1 MGPSSRPMWPGQL
14 ELWIFF
20 FFFFLQKPSLVP
32 VTGGTLHLRP
42 RGHDGPGFQADV
54 ARSAGALDLFFFFFQ
69 KPSCPRH
76 RWHCT
81 SEAERTLW
89 ARLPIRCGPVSWSF
103 GSYFFFNFFFQKPSC
118 PCHRW
123 HGTSEA
129 ERTLWARLPGRC
141 GPVSWSFGSF
151 FFFFL
156 FSSRS
161 PLCPCHR
168 GPCTSEAE
176 GKLWARFSFID
187 LSVLSVLPVVRS
199 TSCSFEVRF
208 FSLWGHFWATSP
220 GMTSRYSLWP
230 VTFLP
235 VSFMLVIF
243 SICSYWTWR

>member
-1 MGPSSRPMWPGQL
+1 MGPGSRPMWPGQL
-14 ELWIFF
+14 ELWIFFF

-151 FFFFL
+151 FFFF
-156 FSSRS
+156 F
-161 PLCPCHR
+161 PP
-168 GPCTSEAE
+168 EA
-176 GKLWARFSFID
+176 
-187 LSVLSVLPVVRS
+187 LSVPVTGGPVRLRPRESYGRGFLSLTCRSYQFSRLSGRPVVPLRS
-199 TSCSFEVRF
+199 GSF
-208 FSLWGHFWATSP
+208 
-220 GMTSRYSLWP
+220 RYG
-230 VTFLP
+230 
-235 VSFMLVIF
+235 VIF
-243 SICSYWTWR
+243 GPPPQV

>member
-1 MGPSSRPMWPGQL
+1 MGPASKPVWLGQLELRVFFFFFFSSRSLVCRCHPGRLYFLCREDAMGPASRPMWPGQL

-20 FFFFLQKPSLVP
+20 FFFF
-32 VTGGTLHLRP
+32 
-42 RGHDGPGFQADV
+42 
-54 ARSAGALDLFFFFFQ
+54 
-69 KPSCPRH
+69 
-76 RWHCT
+76 
-81 SEAERTLW
+81 
-89 ARLPIRCGPVSWSF
+89 
-103 GSYFFFNFFFQKPSC
+103 
-118 PCHRW
+118 
-123 HGTSEA
+123 
-129 ERTLWARLPGRC
+129 
-141 GPVSWSFGSF
+141 
-151 FFFFL
+151 

-187 LSVLSVLPVVRS
+187 LSVLSVLRVVRS

-208 FSLWGHFWATSP
+208 FSLWGHFWATST

>member
-1 MGPSSRPMWPGQL
+1 MAKADRVAVRPFGKNARVGGNVTRSTRRLKSYPPP
-14 ELWIFF
+14 FF
-20 FFFFLQKPSLVP
+20 FF
-32 VTGGTLHLRP
+32 
-42 RGHDGPGFQADV
+42 
-54 ARSAGALDLFFFFFQ
+54 
-69 KPSCPRH
+69 
-76 RWHCT
+76 
-81 SEAERTLW
+81 
-89 ARLPIRCGPVSWSF
+89 
-103 GSYFFFNFFFQKPSC
+103 
-118 PCHRW
+118 
-123 HGTSEA
+123 
-129 ERTLWARLPGRC
+129 
-141 GPVSWSFGSF
+141 
-151 FFFFL
+151 

>member
-1 MGPSSRPMWPGQL
+1 MGPASKPVWLGQL
-14 ELWIFF
+14 ELRVFF
-20 FFFFLQKPSLVP
+20 FFSSRSLVCRC
-32 VTGGTLHLRP
+32 H
-42 RGHDGPGFQADV
+42 RG
-54 ARSAGALDLFFFFFQ
+54 R
-69 KPSCPRH
+69 
-76 RWHCT
+76 CT
-81 SEAERTLW
+81 SEAERTRW
-89 ARLPIRCGPVSWSF
+89 ARLPSRCGSASWSF
-103 GSYFFFNFFFQKPSC
+103 GSFFFPPEALSVAVTRGAC
-118 PCHRW
+118 
-123 HGTSEA
+123 TSDA
-129 ERTLWARLPGRC
+129 ERTRWARLPGRC

-151 FFFFL
+151 FFFF

-161 PLCPCHR
+161 PPLCPCHR

>member
-1 MGPSSRPMWPGQL
+1 MGPGSRPMWPGQL

-20 FFFFLQKPSLVP
+20 FFSSRSPLVP
-32 VTGGTLHLRP
+32 VTGGTVHLRRRGHYGPGFQSDVARSAGALDLIFFLIFSSRSPLVHVTGGTVHLRP
-42 RGHDGPGFQADV
+42 RGHYGPGFQADV
-54 ARSAGALDLFFFFFQ
+54 ARSAGALDL
-69 KPSCPRH
+69 
-76 RWHCT
+76 
-81 SEAERTLW
+81 
-89 ARLPIRCGPVSWSF
+89 
-103 GSYFFFNFFFQKPSC
+103 
-118 PCHRW
+118 
-123 HGTSEA
+123 
-129 ERTLWARLPGRC
+129 
-141 GPVSWSFGSF
+141 F

-187 LSVLSVLPVVRS
+187 LSVLSVLRVVRS

-208 FSLWGHFWATSP
+208 FSLWGHFWATST

>member
-1 MGPSSRPMWPGQL
+1 MGPGSRPMWPGQL

-20 FFFFLQKPSLVP
+20 FFFF
-32 VTGGTLHLRP
+32 
-42 RGHDGPGFQADV
+42 
-54 ARSAGALDLFFFFFQ
+54 
-69 KPSCPRH
+69 
-76 RWHCT
+76 
-81 SEAERTLW
+81 
-89 ARLPIRCGPVSWSF
+89 
-103 GSYFFFNFFFQKPSC
+103 FFFNFFFQKPSC
-118 PCHRW
+118 PRHRW

-141 GPVSWSFGSF
+141 GPVSWSFGSFF

-208 FSLWGHFWATSP
+208 FSLWGHFWATST

>member
-1 MGPSSRPMWPGQL
+1 MGPGSRPMSPGQL
-14 ELWIFF
+14 ELWI
-20 FFFFLQKPSLVP
+20 
-32 VTGGTLHLRP
+32 
-42 RGHDGPGFQADV
+42 
-54 ARSAGALDLFFFFFQ
+54 
-69 KPSCPRH
+69 
-76 RWHCT
+76 
-81 SEAERTLW
+81 
-89 ARLPIRCGPVSWSF
+89 
-103 GSYFFFNFFFQKPSC
+103 
-118 PCHRW
+118 
-123 HGTSEA
+123 
-129 ERTLWARLPGRC
+129 
-141 GPVSWSFGSF
+141 F

>member
-1 MGPSSRPMWPGQL
+1 MGPCSRPMSPGQL
-14 ELWIFF
+14 ELWIIFF
-20 FFFFLQKPSLVP
+20 FPPEALSCPRHRGHRTSEAERTRWACLPSRCGPASWSFGSFFFFLQKPCLSLSPGALV
-32 VTGGTLHLRP
+32 LLMP
-42 RGHDGPGFQADV
+42 RGRDGPVFQADV
-54 ARSAGALDLFFFFFQ
+54 ARSAGALDLF
-69 KPSCPRH
+69 
-76 RWHCT
+76 
-81 SEAERTLW
+81 
-89 ARLPIRCGPVSWSF
+89 
-103 GSYFFFNFFFQKPSC
+103 
-118 PCHRW
+118 
-123 HGTSEA
+123 
-129 ERTLWARLPGRC
+129 
-141 GPVSWSFGSF
+141 F

-208 FSLWGHFWATSP
+208 FSLWGHFWATST

>member
-20 FFFFLQKPSLVP
+20 
-32 VTGGTLHLRP
+32 
-42 RGHDGPGFQADV
+42 
-54 ARSAGALDLFFFFFQ
+54 
-69 KPSCPRH
+69 
-76 RWHCT
+76 
-81 SEAERTLW
+81 
-89 ARLPIRCGPVSWSF
+89 
-103 GSYFFFNFFFQKPSC
+103 FFFNFFFQKPSC

-129 ERTLWARLPGRC
+129 VWTLWARLPGRC
-141 GPVSWSFGSF
+141 CPVMCFFVF
-151 FFFFL
+151 FFFFFFF

>member
-1 MGPSSRPMWPGQL
+1 MGPGSRRMSPGQL
-14 ELWIFF
+14 ELWIIFF
-20 FFFFLQKPSLVP
+20 FPP
-32 VTGGTLHLRP
+32 E
-42 RGHDGPGFQADV
+42 
-54 ARSAGALDLFFFFFQ
+54 AL
-69 KPSCPRH
+69 SCPRH
-76 RWHCT
+76 RGHRTSEAERTRWACLPSRCGPASWSFGSFFFSSRSLVCRCHPGRCT
-81 SEAERTLW
+81 SEAERTRW
-89 ARLPIRCGPVSWSF
+89 ARLPGRCGPVSWSF

-118 PCHRW
+118 PRHRW

-208 FSLWGHFWATSP
+208 FSLWGHFWATST

>member
-20 FFFFLQKPSLVP
+20 FFFFFFLIFSSRSPLVP
-32 VTGGTLHLRP
+32 VTGGTVHLRP
-42 RGHDGPGFQADV
+42 RGHYGPGFQADV
-54 ARSAGALDLFFFFFQ
+54 ARSAGALDL
-69 KPSCPRH
+69 
-76 RWHCT
+76 
-81 SEAERTLW
+81 
-89 ARLPIRCGPVSWSF
+89 
-103 GSYFFFNFFFQKPSC
+103 
-118 PCHRW
+118 
-123 HGTSEA
+123 
-129 ERTLWARLPGRC
+129 
-141 GPVSWSFGSF
+141 

-208 FSLWGHFWATSP
+208 FSLWGHFWATST

>member
-1 MGPSSRPMWPGQL
+1 MGPASKPVWLGQL
-14 ELWIFF
+14 ELRV
-20 FFFFLQKPSLVP
+20 FFFFLQKPCLSLSPGALV
-32 VTGGTLHLRP
+32 LLMP
-42 RGHDGPGFQADV
+42 RGRDGPVFQADV
-54 ARSAGALDLFFFFFQ
+54 ARSAGALDLF
-69 KPSCPRH
+69 
-76 RWHCT
+76 
-81 SEAERTLW
+81 
-89 ARLPIRCGPVSWSF
+89 
-103 GSYFFFNFFFQKPSC
+103 
-118 PCHRW
+118 
-123 HGTSEA
+123 
-129 ERTLWARLPGRC
+129 
-141 GPVSWSFGSF
+141 F

-208 FSLWGHFWATSP
+208 FSLWGHFWATST

>member
-1 MGPSSRPMWPGQL
+1 MGPASKPVWLGQL
-14 ELWIFF
+14 ALRVFF
-20 FFFFLQKPSLVP
+20 FFFFFFPPEALSVA
-32 VTGGTLHLRP
+32 VT
-42 RGHDGPGFQADV
+42 RGA
-54 ARSAGALDLFFFFFQ
+54 
-69 KPSCPRH
+69 
-76 RWHCT
+76 CT
-81 SEAERTLW
+81 SDAERT
-89 ARLPIRCGPVSWSF
+89 R
-103 GSYFFFNFFFQKPSC
+103 
-118 PCHRW
+118 
-123 HGTSEA
+123 
-129 ERTLWARLPGRC
+129 WARLPGRC

-187 LSVLSVLPVVRS
+187 LSVLSVLRVVRS

>member
-1 MGPSSRPMWPGQL
+1 MLGLVATLLGRPEGLSPTPPPLFFFFPPEALSCPRHRGHRTSEAERTRWARLPSRCGSASWSFGS
-14 ELWIFF
+14 F
-20 FFFFLQKPSLVP
+20 FFFFLQKPCLSLSPGALV
-32 VTGGTLHLRP
+32 LLMP
-42 RGHDGPGFQADV
+42 RGRDGPVFQADV
-54 ARSAGALDLFFFFFQ
+54 ARSAGALDLFFFFF
-69 KPSCPRH
+69 
-76 RWHCT
+76 
-81 SEAERTLW
+81 
-89 ARLPIRCGPVSWSF
+89 
-103 GSYFFFNFFFQKPSC
+103 
-118 PCHRW
+118 
-123 HGTSEA
+123 
-129 ERTLWARLPGRC
+129 
-141 GPVSWSFGSF
+141 F
-151 FFFFL
+151 FFF
-156 FSSRS
+156 SRS

-208 FSLWGHFWATSP
+208 FSLWGHFWATST

>member
-1 MGPSSRPMWPGQL
+1 MLYALLGKMLGLVATLLGRPEGLSPTPL
-14 ELWIFF
+14 PF

-32 VTGGTLHLRP
+32 VTGGTVHLRP
-42 RGHDGPGFQADV
+42 RGRDGPGFQAGVARPAGASGLFFFLQKPCLSLSPGALVLLMPRGRDGPVFQADV
-54 ARSAGALDLFFFFFQ
+54 ARSAGALDL
-69 KPSCPRH
+69 
-76 RWHCT
+76 
-81 SEAERTLW
+81 
-89 ARLPIRCGPVSWSF
+89 
-103 GSYFFFNFFFQKPSC
+103 
-118 PCHRW
+118 
-123 HGTSEA
+123 
-129 ERTLWARLPGRC
+129 
-141 GPVSWSFGSF
+141 
-151 FFFFL
+151 FFFL

>member
-1 MGPSSRPMWPGQL
+1 MGPASRPMWPGQL

-54 ARSAGALDLFFFFFQ
+54 ARSAGALDLFFFSSRSPLVPVTGGTVHLRRRGHYGPGFQ
-69 KPSCPRH
+69 SDV
-76 RWHCT
+76 
-81 SEAERTLW
+81 
-89 ARLPIRCGPVSWSF
+89 ARSAGALDLI
-103 GSYFFFNFFFQKPSC
+103 
-118 PCHRW
+118 
-123 HGTSEA
+123 
-129 ERTLWARLPGRC
+129 
-141 GPVSWSFGSF
+141 
-151 FFFFL
+151 FFL
-156 FSSRS
+156 IFSSRS

-187 LSVLSVLPVVRS
+187 LSVLSVLRVVRS

>member
-1 MGPSSRPMWPGQL
+1 MGLSSKPMWPGQL
-14 ELWIFF
+14 ELRVFF
-20 FFFFLQKPSLVP
+20 FFPPEALSVAVTRGAVLLRPRGRDGPGFQAGVARPAGASGLFFFLQKPCLSLSPGALV
-32 VTGGTLHLRP
+32 LLMP
-42 RGHDGPGFQADV
+42 RGRDGPVFQADV
-54 ARSAGALDLFFFFFQ
+54 ARSAGALDL
-69 KPSCPRH
+69 
-76 RWHCT
+76 
-81 SEAERTLW
+81 
-89 ARLPIRCGPVSWSF
+89 
-103 GSYFFFNFFFQKPSC
+103 
-118 PCHRW
+118 
-123 HGTSEA
+123 
-129 ERTLWARLPGRC
+129 
-141 GPVSWSFGSF
+141 
-151 FFFFL
+151 FFFL

>member
-1 MGPSSRPMWPGQL
+1 MGLSSKPMWPGQL
-14 ELWIFF
+14 ELRV
-20 FFFFLQKPSLVP
+20 FFFFLQKPCLSLSPGALV
-32 VTGGTLHLRP
+32 LLMP
-42 RGHDGPGFQADV
+42 RGRDGPVFQADV
-54 ARSAGALDLFFFFFQ
+54 ARSAGALDLF
-69 KPSCPRH
+69 
-76 RWHCT
+76 
-81 SEAERTLW
+81 
-89 ARLPIRCGPVSWSF
+89 
-103 GSYFFFNFFFQKPSC
+103 
-118 PCHRW
+118 
-123 HGTSEA
+123 
-129 ERTLWARLPGRC
+129 
-141 GPVSWSFGSF
+141 F

>member
-1 MGPSSRPMWPGQL
+1 MARSAGAL
-14 ELWIFF
+14 DLFF
-20 FFFFLQKPSLVP
+20 FFSSRSPLVP
-32 VTGGTLHLRP
+32 VTGGTVHLRP
-42 RGHDGPGFQADV
+42 RGHYGPGFQADV
-54 ARSAGALDLFFFFFQ
+54 ARSAGALDL
-69 KPSCPRH
+69 
-76 RWHCT
+76 
-81 SEAERTLW
+81 
-89 ARLPIRCGPVSWSF
+89 
-103 GSYFFFNFFFQKPSC
+103 
-118 PCHRW
+118 
-123 HGTSEA
+123 
-129 ERTLWARLPGRC
+129 
-141 GPVSWSFGSF
+141 
-151 FFFFL
+151 FFFL

-208 FSLWGHFWATSP
+208 FSLWGHFWATST

>member
-1 MGPSSRPMWPGQL
+1 MLWRVDALGPGSKALWRGQL
-14 ELWIFF
+14 VLRF

-54 ARSAGALDLFFFFFQ
+54 ARSAGALDLFFFF
-69 KPSCPRH
+69 
-76 RWHCT
+76 
-81 SEAERTLW
+81 
-89 ARLPIRCGPVSWSF
+89 V
-103 GSYFFFNFFFQKPSC
+103 FF
-118 PCHRW
+118 
-123 HGTSEA
+123 A
-129 ERTLWARLPGRC
+129 
-141 GPVSWSFGSF
+141 
-151 FFFFL
+151 
-156 FSSRS
+156 RS

-208 FSLWGHFWATSP
+208 FSLSGHFWATST